1 MQPILVRF
9 AVPATSLPAVQKYR
23 AQNPVVRVRPT
34 GVGAAEEEGLL
45 AFVDNAV
52 DTTTGTILLKGS
64 FPNADGGLW
73 PGQFVSVKLQLFVEH
88 DALVIPA
95 KAVVAGQQGSYVWV
109 VAGDATA
116 ATRPVTIER
125 VAGDLAVVATGLAP
139 GDRVVTDGQLRL
151 RAGAKVEVITASD
164 SSAVGMP

>member
-1 MQPILVRF
+1 
-9 AVPATSLPAVQKYR
+9 
-23 AQNPVVRVRPT
+23 
-34 GVGAAEEEGLL
+34 
-45 AFVDNAV
+45 
-52 DTTTGTILLKGS
+52 
-64 FPNADGGLW
+64 
-73 PGQFVSVKLQLFVEH
+73 
-88 DALVIPA
+88 
-95 KAVVAGQQGSYVWV
+95 VWV